1 MKMRIGLAALL
12 TVTALSAN
20 AAYAQ
25 DRWSPWRAAGN
36 SVTVEQRGH
45 GLGAAVSQIGA
56 GNSAGVSQRGQANTA
71 VLQQNGDHNRGQ
83 VVQRGAAITGTLIQ
97 NGSHNQGC
105 LVQYG
110 DNLTGVMVQNGG
122 ERRAVT
128 QTNAGVREYDG
139 RICGFFNAVR

>member
-1 MKMRIGLAALL
+1 MKMRLGLAALL
-12 TVTALSAN
+12 AATALSAN

-25 DRWSPWRAAGN
+25 DRWAGWRTGN

-45 GLGAAVSQIGA
+45 GLGAGVSQIGA
-56 GNSAGVSQRGQANTA
+56 GNTAGVHQRGQDNTA
-71 VLQQNGDHNRGQ
+71 TLQQNGDRNRGQ